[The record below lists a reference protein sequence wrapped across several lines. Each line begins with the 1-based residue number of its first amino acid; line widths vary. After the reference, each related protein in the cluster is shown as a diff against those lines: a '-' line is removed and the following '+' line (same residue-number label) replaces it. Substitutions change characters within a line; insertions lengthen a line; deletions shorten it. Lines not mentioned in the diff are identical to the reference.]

1 MTGSTTLL
9 NFSRMIAN
17 YPRRVDRTFEGVL
30 LDSYERHFVLPAFLW
45 AHGCPFT
52 RQNRG
57 SWGLGDDLLPET
69 TLVAAEWEGGVQRQ
83 LAASVSER

>member
-1 MTGSTTLL
+1 M

-17 YPRRVDRTFEGVL
+17 YPRREDRTFEGVL

-45 AHGCPFT
+45 AHGFPFT
-52 RQNRG
+52 RQNTG

-69 TLVAAEWEGGVQRQ
+69 TLASAEWEGAKIRQ
-83 LAASVSER
+83 LAATAQR